1 MAVFDVLDFDD
12 LINVLSIF
20 LKNKLEQDDND
31 HITKSKDL
39 NFYGRS
45 ISEEISTKY
54 TADT

>member
-31 HITKSKDL
+31 QITKSKDL